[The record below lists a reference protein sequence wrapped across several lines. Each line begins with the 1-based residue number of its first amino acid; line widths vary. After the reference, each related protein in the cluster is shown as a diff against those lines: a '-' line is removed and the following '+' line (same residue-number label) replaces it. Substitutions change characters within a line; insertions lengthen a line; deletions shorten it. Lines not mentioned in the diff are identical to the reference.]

1 MDVDLLGDKCEER
14 DEVIAPPS
22 PDEEDE
28 GQSMTVKAT
37 ICSWGIRSRS
47 KMAR

>member
-1 MDVDLLGDKCEER
+1 MRIDLLGDKGEER

-28 GQSMTVKAT
+28 GQSTTVKVT
-37 ICSWGIRSRS
+37 ICSSGIRSRS
-47 KMAR
+47 KMA